1 MKIFILLSHYSSI
14 KNASL
19 SIFMLKWFHVHTWI
33 IVAVVVVSNHNIIYA
48 ATSLFQLCIGY
59 FYLSLNLPRGLFLSI
74 SNYHITCDY
83 YRIVSSNRGD
93 KLSGFVAGLNEW
105 MDGLCEFSNHANCD
119 SQFNRTCFP
128 LWSVNTHTHTHSR
141 HDNQQTAHRHRNL
154 SLLHSIAFTALQTHA
169 REAPFNRKRL
179 TLKMRNAHAS

>member
-1 MKIFILLSHYSSI
+1 
-14 KNASL
+14 
-19 SIFMLKWFHVHTWI
+19 MLKWFYVHTWI

-128 LWSVNTHTHTHSR
+128 LWSEHIHTQSTWQPTDSSSTSKLVFAPF
-141 HDNQQTAHRHRNL
+141 NCI
-154 SLLHSIAFTALQTHA
+154 HSIADTCTRSTFQPKKTYSEDAQCA
-169 REAPFNRKRL
+169 CIIEEEKKRK
-179 TLKMRNAHAS
+179 